1 MLKSSIFKKLIGGTA
16 LADSSIFLLRIQ
28 WLDVDGLV
36 ANDCTG
42 PPPDRSLGAAAA
54 ADRLALTQRLDMS
67 VVDLPP
73 EEPSLNLTQLVP
85 ELDLISEKDKDK
97 KDSDEEE
104 EVRKNN

>member
-1 MLKSSIFKKLIGGTA
+1 MST
-16 LADSSIFLLRIQ
+16 DSLLTIVRVLHQIAP
-28 WLDVDGLV
+28 LEPV
-36 ANDCTG
+36 AVAA
-42 PPPDRSLGAAAA
+42 AAAA

>member
-1 MLKSSIFKKLIGGTA
+1 MRIPPSFYFGYNGSMST
-16 LADSSIFLLRIQ
+16 DSLLTIVRVLHQIAP
-28 WLDVDGLV
+28 LEPV
-36 ANDCTG
+36 AVAA
-42 PPPDRSLGAAAA
+42 AAAA

>member
-1 MLKSSIFKKLIGGTA
+1 MRIPPSFYFGYNGSMST
-16 LADSSIFLLRIQ
+16 DSLLTIVRVLHQIAP
-28 WLDVDGLV
+28 LEPV
-36 ANDCTG
+36 AVAAA
-42 PPPDRSLGAAAA
+42 AAAA